1 MKIRGFII
9 AVFISFFLINV
20 NAEEVTDINVNNNQK
35 ELTNNT
41 LSTLKI
47 QEINGNK
54 YCFDENGVM
63 QKGIIDINGTRYFFG
78 EYSGVLK
85 YGVVTAINGD
95 IY

>member
-1 MKIRGFII
+1 MKIKGFII

-47 QEINGNK
+47 Q
-54 YCFDENGVM
+54 
-63 QKGIIDINGTRYFFG
+63 
-78 EYSGVLK
+78 
-85 YGVVTAINGD
+85 
-95 IY
+95 